1 MQAYSGDSALMTPE
15 DWMKAKLDYYSKNKV
30 TARPLTLSTMAANYM
45 GFDVGLDGRL
55 DQFLYADP
63 SMW

>member
-1 MQAYSGDSALMTPE
+1 MTSE
-15 DWMKAKLDYYSKNKV
+15 DWMKAKIDYYSKNKV
-30 TARPLTLSTMAANYM
+30 TARPLTLATMATNYM